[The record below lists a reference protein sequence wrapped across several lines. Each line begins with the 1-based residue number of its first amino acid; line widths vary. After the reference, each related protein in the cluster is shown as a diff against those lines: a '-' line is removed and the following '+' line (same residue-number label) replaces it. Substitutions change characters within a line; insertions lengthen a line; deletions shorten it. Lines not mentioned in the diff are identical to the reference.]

1 MVVVQREKVILS
13 VIFLC
18 VLGIL
23 GLTIYTTNF
32 LTPQLQ
38 NAEDALQ
45 KESYQLA
52 TYSGATLTDCKIIRK
67 NKSLLISRSYA
78 TDQHWI
84 NLHEFYVKEA
94 KKNDWQ
100 LVIDGTISE
109 PAEEDKDLLV
119 FRKADYELTIT
130 INTTEVDSS
139 FQVELFWAGLRRRAP
154 LWGFPYM

>member
-1 MVVVQREKVILS
+1 MVQREKVILS

-52 TYSGATLTDCKIIRK
+52 TYPGATLTDCKIIRK
-67 NKSLLISRSYA
+67 NKSLLISRSYT
-78 TDQHWI
+78 TDQHWS

-100 LVIDGTISE
+100 LVIDGTISQ

-130 INTTEVDSS
+130 INTTKVDSS
-139 FQVELFWAGLRRRAP
+139 FQVELFWAGLKRRAP
-154 LWGFPYM
+154 LWGFPNI

>member
-1 MVVVQREKVILS
+1 MVQREKVILS